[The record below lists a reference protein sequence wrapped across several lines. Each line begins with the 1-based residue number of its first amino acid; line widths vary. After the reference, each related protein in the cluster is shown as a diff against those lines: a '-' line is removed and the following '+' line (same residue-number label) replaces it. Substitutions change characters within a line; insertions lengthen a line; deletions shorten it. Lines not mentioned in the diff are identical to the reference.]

1 MMPRLLAEVCVVI
14 GAFVLVMALVP
25 ARALVTKLTDEPLRQ
40 RWRMVQWRILA
51 FLVGYAAYLVVFWD
65 RHDRWEDLFAPAALL
80 LAAFLTLAVVKLA
93 FDTTAALAKPTAKLE
108 REGITDALVGVYNR
122 RYLEHRLSE
131 EVARARRHAVPLSV
145 LLFDIDHFRRVNE
158 KWGRVV
164 GDRVLNYLGHLLLG
178 GVRESDVVARYGG
191 EEIMVI
197 APATTMEQAVAL
209 AERLREEVEREN
221 LGFGGEMGGTP
232 ELQVT
237 VSAGVG
243 ELQPEETEWEPLVA
257 RADAAVIR
265 AKLSGR
271 NRVAS

>member
-1 MMPRLLAEVCVVI
+1 MPRLLAEVCVVM

-25 ARALVTKLTDEPLRQ
+25 ARALVAKLTDDTLRQ
-40 RWRMVQWRILA
+40 RWRMVQWRILV
-51 FLVGYAAYLVVFWD
+51 FLVGYAAYLVIFWD
-65 RHDRWEDLFAPAALL
+65 RHDRWEDLFAPLALL
-80 LAAFLTLAVVKLA
+80 LAALLTLAVVKLA
-93 FDTTAALAKPTAKLE
+93 LDTTAALVKPAAKLE

-197 APATTMEQAVAL
+197 APATTMDQAVAL
-209 AERLREEVEREN
+209 AERLREEVEREM
-221 LGFGGEMGGTP
+221 LGLGGEMGGSP
-232 ELQVT
+232 ELLVT
-237 VSAGVG
+237 VSVGVG

-257 RADAAVIR
+257 RADAAVIK

>member
-1 MMPRLLAEVCVVI
+1 MPRLLAEVCVVI

-25 ARALVTKLTDEPLRQ
+25 ARALAARLTDESLRQ
-40 RWRMVQWRILA
+40 RWRMVQWRILV
-51 FLVGYAAYLVVFWD
+51 FLMGYAAYLVVFWD
-65 RHDRWEDLFAPAALL
+65 RHKRWEDLFAPIALL
-80 LAAFLTLAVVKLA
+80 LAAMLTHTVVRLAQ
-93 FDTTAALAKPTAKLE
+93 DTAAQAKPAARAE

-158 KWGRVV
+158 KWGREV

-221 LGFGGEMGGTP
+221 LGFGGEMGGKP

-237 VSAGVG
+237 VSVGVG

-257 RADAAVIR
+257 RADAAVIK
-265 AKLSGR
+265 AKVSGR

>member
-1 MMPRLLAEVCVVI
+1 MPKLLAEVCVVI

-25 ARALVTKLTDEPLRQ
+25 ARALTSTLTDEALRQ
-40 RWRMVQWRILA
+40 RWRSVQWRILV

-65 RHDRWEDLFAPAALL
+65 RHKHWEDLFAPVALL
-80 LAAFLTLAVVKLA
+80 LAALLTYTVVRLAL
-93 FDTTAALAKPTAKLE
+93 DTAAQAKPAARME

-158 KWGRVV
+158 KWGREV

-221 LGFGGEMGGTP
+221 LGFGGEMGGKP

-237 VSAGVG
+237 VSVGVG

-257 RADAAVIR
+257 RADAAVIK